1 MKLDIYMYIYIIH
14 TSPSRHCHFYTVCTA
29 VLTLDFIL
37 LQINFVSYICE
48 IFVACLCISIYH
60 TCSQLDLLPHKGT
73 KGNY

>member
-48 IFVACLCISIYH
+48 IFRCVSLH
-60 TCSQLDLLPHKGT
+60 KHLPYLFT
-73 KGNY
+73 VRFATT